1 MSKNGRQ
8 IGRKVVHH
16 NWHIWGEDPSK
27 RPLEFFV
34 RNLSSEDTLTV
45 CSAEESYYPANQLI
59 DKDAPLDFPDSFGN
73 YGEFQKNIKKLKS
86 VDFILGV
93 DDRHVVDDYKL
104 LGHVH
109 TWDTFFLY
117 LSFLKIDTRN
127 LNTDN
132 YKKVFIFMNTKAHT
146 HRCLLM
152 DIVAYYDLL
161 PYSIYSWH
169 NSPTGWHT
177 VPHMWKAWEPTEVT
191 FDENYDAE
199 SKDRGEMQ
207 HIIPKEVNDVFMF
220 LVSETFVNQ
229 NFITEKTWHPI
240 LLGKPFLTYGCPG
253 FYQKLTKYG
262 FKLYDEIFDYSFD
275 IELKDSRRAELIAQ
289 EIFKIKESNLN
300 KLHDTIKHKL
310 EYNKNL
316 ALDMIKNKVGVP
328 EIAYSFDHYK
338 EILDKVEDKINE

>member
-1 MSKNGRQ
+1 MS
-8 IGRKVVHH
+8 HY
-16 NWHIWGEDPSK
+16 NWHIWGDDPAK

-34 RNLSSEDTLTV
+34 KELTPNDTLTV

-59 DKDAPLDFPDSFGN
+59 DKDPPLDFPDSFGN
-73 YGEFQKNIKKLKS
+73 YPEFIKNLKKLKQ

-93 DDRHVVDDYKL
+93 NDKHVVDEYLKL
-104 LGHVH
+104 GNVH
-109 TWDTFFLY
+109 SWDTFFLF
-117 LSFLKIDTRN
+117 LSFIKIDTSH
-127 LNTDN
+127 LIADD

-152 DIVAYYDLL
+152 DIVSYYDLL

-169 NSPTGWHT
+169 NSPTTWQT
-177 VPHMWKAWEPTEVT
+177 VPHMWKAWEPKEVT
-191 FDENYDAE
+191 FDSNYDAH

-262 FKLYDEIFDYSFD
+262 FKLYNEIFDYSFD
-275 IELKDSRRAELIAQ
+275 IETKDSLRAELIAQ
-289 EIFKIKESNLN
+289 EIFKIKDLDLN
-300 KLHDTIKHKL
+300 DLYTSIKNKL

-328 EIAYSFDHYK
+328 EIAYSFEPYK
-338 EILDKVEDKINE
+338 EILDKAEVKINE